1 MRQEKDP
8 FISIVLPVYNESA
21 GIGETIKE
29 LANYVRARPERYEL
43 IFVNDGSTDDSA
55 DQIRAAVAKNPTIRL
70 VDFSRNFGHQLA
82 ITAGIR
88 YASGDAVV
96 VMDADLQ
103 DPPRVIPEMLARW
116 REGYD
121 VVYGKRRKRSGETWF
136 KKLTAETFYRV
147 LKAVTSIDIPVD
159 TGDFRLMDRRV
170 VNVLKQMNEQD
181 PYVRGMVSWVGYK
194 QVAVEYDR
202 QERTAGKTHYPLRK
216 MLHLAMNGITSF
228 STVPLTIANW
238 LSGFFLLIA
247 VATTFVNL
255 LLGRL
260 SLLTWVI
267 SATFFVGAGVTFTIG
282 LLGNYI
288 GRMFAESRHRPL
300 YIVADTYGFKTQAAQ
315 QPHYRYHALQN

>member
-216 MLHLAMNGITSF
+216 MMHLAMNGITSF

>member
-55 DQIRAAVAKNPTIRL
+55 DQIRAAVAKNPTTRL

>member
-1 MRQEKDP
+1 MRQEKNP

-21 GIGETIKE
+21 GIGETLTV

-43 IFVNDGSTDDSA
+43 IFVNDGSTDDST
-55 DQIRAAVAKNPTIRL
+55 DQIRAAMAKNPAIRL

-136 KKLTAETFYRV
+136 KKLTAEMFYRL
-147 LKAVTSIDIPVD
+147 LKAVTSINIPVD

-181 PYVRGMVSWVGYK
+181 PYVRGMVTWVGYK
-194 QVAVEYDR
+194 QIAVEYDR
-202 QERTAGKTHYPLRK
+202 QEREAGETHYPLRK
-216 MLHLAMNGITSF
+216 MLHLAMDGITSF
-228 STVPLTIANW
+228 STVPLTLASW
-238 LSGFFLLIA
+238 LSGFFLIIA
-247 VATTFVNL
+247 VALF
-255 LLGRL
+255 GL
-260 SLLTWVI
+260 SLALGHLTSLTWVMI
-267 SATFFVGAGVTFTIG
+267 ITLLVGAGITFTIG
-282 LLGNYI
+282 MLGTYI
-288 GRMFAESRHRPL
+288 ARMFAESRHRPL
-300 YIVADTYGFKTQAAQ
+300 YIVADTYGFKTQTTQ
-315 QPHYRYHALQN
+315 QTSYPYHALQN

>member
-238 LSGFFLLIA
+238 LSGFFLLVA
-247 VATTFVNL
+247 VATTFVSL

>member
-8 FISIVLPVYNESA
+8 FVSIVLPVYNESA

-103 DPPRVIPEMLARW
+103 DPPRVIPEMLAHW

-238 LSGFFLLIA
+238 LSGFFLLVA
-247 VATTFVNL
+247 VVTTFVSL

>member
-96 VMDADLQ
+96 VMDVDLQ

-116 REGYD
+116 QEGYD

-238 LSGFFLLIA
+238 LSGFFLLVA
-247 VATTFVNL
+247 VATTFISL

>member
-8 FISIVLPVYNESA
+8 FVSIVLPVYNESA

-170 VNVLKQMNEQD
+170 VNVLKQMNEHD

-238 LSGFFLLIA
+238 LSGFFLLVA
-247 VATTFVNL
+247 VATTFVSL

>member
-55 DQIRAAVAKNPTIRL
+55 DQIRAAVVKNPTIRL

-159 TGDFRLMDRRV
+159 TGDFRLMNRRV

-247 VATTFVNL
+247 VVTTFVSL

-267 SATFFVGAGVTFTIG
+267 SATFFVGAGVTFSIG

>member
-103 DPPRVIPEMLARW
+103 DPPRVIPEMLASW
-116 REGYD
+116 RGGYD

-238 LSGFFLLIA
+238 LSGFFLLVA
-247 VATTFVNL
+247 VATTFVSL

>member
-116 REGYD
+116 QEGYD

-238 LSGFFLLIA
+238 LSGFFLLVA
-247 VATTFVNL
+247 VATTFISL

>member
-55 DQIRAAVAKNPTIRL
+55 DQIRAAVVKNPTIRL

-247 VATTFVNL
+247 VVTTFVSL

-267 SATFFVGAGVTFTIG
+267 SATFFVGAGVTFSIG

-300 YIVADTYGFKTQAAQ
+300 YIVADTYGFKTPAAQ

>member
-8 FISIVLPVYNESA
+8 FVSIVLPVYNESA

-103 DPPRVIPEMLARW
+103 DPPRVIPEMLAHW

-238 LSGFFLLIA
+238 LSGFFLLVA
-247 VATTFVNL
+247 VATTFISL

-315 QPHYRYHALQN
+315 QTHYRYHALQN

>member
-55 DQIRAAVAKNPTIRL
+55 DQIRAAVAENPTIRL

-238 LSGFFLLIA
+238 LSGFFLLVA
-247 VATTFVNL
+247 VVTTFVSL

-315 QPHYRYHALQN
+315 QTHYRYHALQN

>member
-282 LLGNYI
+282 LLGN
-288 GRMFAESRHRPL
+288 
-300 YIVADTYGFKTQAAQ
+300 
-315 QPHYRYHALQN
+315 

>member
-1 MRQEKDP
+1 MRQKTNP
-8 FISIVLPVYNESA
+8 FISVVLPVYNESA
-21 GIGETIKE
+21 GIGETLTE

-55 DQIRAAVAKNPTIRL
+55 TQIKAAMAKNPTIRL
-70 VDFSRNFGHQLA
+70 VDFSRNFVHQLA

-103 DPPRVIPEMLARW
+103 DPPSVIPAMIARW
-116 REGYD
+116 QEGYD

-136 KKLTAETFYRV
+136 KKVTAETFYRV
-147 LKAVTSIDIPVD
+147 LKALTSVDIPVD
-159 TGDFRLMDRRV
+159 TGDFRLMDRSV
-170 VNVLKQMNEQD
+170 VNVLKQMNEHD
-181 PYVRGMVSWVGYK
+181 PYVRGMVAWVGYR
-194 QVAVEYDR
+194 QIAVEYDR
-202 QERTAGKTHYPLRK
+202 QKRTAGETHYPLKK

-238 LSGFFLLIA
+238 LSGFFLLLA
-247 VATTFVNL
+247 VAIVGISFF
-255 LLGRL
+255 LGHL

-267 SATFFVGAGVTFTIG
+267 ATTLLVGAGITFSIG

-288 GRMFAESRHRPL
+288 GRMFAQSRHRPL
-300 YIVADTYGFKTQAAQ
+300 YIVADTYGFKTQTTQ
-315 QPHYRYHALQN
+315 QQNYRYHALQN

>member
-8 FISIVLPVYNESA
+8 FVSIVLPVYNESA

-103 DPPRVIPEMLARW
+103 DPPRVIPEMLAHW

-238 LSGFFLLIA
+238 LSGFFLLVA
-247 VATTFVNL
+247 VVTTFVSL

-315 QPHYRYHALQN
+315 QTHYRYHALQN

>member
-8 FISIVLPVYNESA
+8 FVSIVLPVYNESA

-88 YASGDAVV
+88 YASGDAVI

-170 VNVLKQMNEQD
+170 VNVLKQMNEHD

-238 LSGFFLLIA
+238 LSGFFLLVA
-247 VATTFVNL
+247 VATTFVSL

>member
-29 LANYVRARPERYEL
+29 LANYVRARTERYEL

-116 REGYD
+116 REGFD

-238 LSGFFLLIA
+238 LSGFFLLVA
-247 VATTFVNL
+247 VVTTFVSL